1 MELRKYRAMTKP
13 PARKTTHSTFVNSS
27 VRLPPDLH
35 QELQEA
41 ALLHGRSMNAE
52 IIARLEATPVQT
64 RLDDL
69 VKGNAEL
76 KRMVKQLL
84 DK

>member
-1 MELRKYRAMTKP
+1 MTKP
-13 PARKTTHSTFVNSS
+13 PTKKTTHSTFVNSS
-27 VRLPPDLH
+27 VRLPPELRK
-35 QELQEA
+35 ELQDT

-52 IIARLEATPVQT
+52 IIARLEATPIQA

-69 VKGNAEL
+69 VKSNAEL